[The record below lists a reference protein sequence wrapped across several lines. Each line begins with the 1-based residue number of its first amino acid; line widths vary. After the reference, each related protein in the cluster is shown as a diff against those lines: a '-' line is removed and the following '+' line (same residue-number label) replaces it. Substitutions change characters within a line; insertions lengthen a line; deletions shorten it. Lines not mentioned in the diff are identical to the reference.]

1 MAALNFQTLDLPMQ
15 LNLGFFE
22 LNGRCGYVLKP
33 ECMRKK
39 DRHFDPF
46 ETDTI
51 EHIVAN
57 TVTVKVLVTVEIYLQ
72 LLVDLGNI
80 WTIALFD

>member
-33 ECMRKK
+33 YCMRKK
-39 DRHFDPF
+39 DLLFDPF
-46 ETDTI
+46 EMDTI
-51 EHIVAN
+51 ENVVPN
-57 TVTVKVLVTVEIYLQ
+57 TVTIQVKYRTF
-72 LLVDLGNI
+72 GNSS
-80 WTIALFD
+80 AV